1 MFFIMNYIKKRFA
14 ENKLIGIFILIV
26 SLLFLFGAVSNS
38 LFEIVSTSPDGPPT
52 SGQIGNGIN
61 SFGANKVIYLHSCR
75 VLKVPN
81 SVYILKKDVSSNGNC
96 FIIDADNI
104 TLNGNGHKISGAG
117 DLESKGIFSEGYSG
131 LKVKDIKIENYGFG
145 IYLISGSN
153 ESKINGVEFY
163 DILNMSIFVFDSN
176 NIEIEDSQF
185 NGNLGSE
192 VVFLVAKNYSIN
204 AHIHDNLFKNNM
216 GGAIRGKGITAI
228 IENNK
233 IFDEGIP
240 TDENNHRGIWI
251 QSIKEGL
258 APGKV
263 IVPSDTDIRNNLL
276 VRIGGSGITCSAY
289 DGNYC
294 DIYNNT
300 LKDIYGPSG
309 IRFGPIGAIA
319 RDNFIFNSQNIGI
332 EVLSR
337 NLTDIYIINN
347 TIVNS
352 NIGISLIPGLFMQ
365 PISNVKVEGNLIIN
379 PFYGLF
385 ITGKSASS
393 NTGSIFIN
401 NTILNSRGDAIYLDG
416 KKVSNMTFIG
426 NNISGTNLEYLD
438 LNVASENVN
447 YLNFLNNLIGGYS
460 FFGFG
465 SSNVVIEDDN
475 FGKIK
480 FLANITGRGERFN
493 DEVILGHN
501 LASIDSDE
509 NQGFNIPAEVTLY
522 NMPGDF
528 ENPAIFRNG
537 EVCYECVALTGL
549 NEETVMFEVPG
560 AGSYKV
566 AEDI

>member
-1 MFFIMNYIKKRFA
+1 MFSIMNYIKRKYS
-14 ENKLIGIFILIV
+14 ENKLVGVFISII
-26 SLLFLFGAVSNS
+26 SLLFLFGAVFNS
-38 LFEIVSTSPDGPPT
+38 SFEIVSTSPDGPPA
-52 SGQIGNGIN
+52 SSQIGNSMNLLG
-61 SFGANKVIYLHSCR
+61 SNKAIYLNSCR
-75 VLKVPN
+75 TLRVPN
-81 SVYILKKDVSSNGNC
+81 SVYILKRDVSSSGNC
-96 FIIDADNI
+96 FIINADNI
-104 TLNGNGHKISGAG
+104 TLNGNGHKISGSG
-117 DLESKGIFSEGYSG
+117 DLESKGVFSEGYMG

-145 IYLISGSN
+145 IYLTSGSN
-153 ESKINGVEFY
+153 ESMINGVEFY
-163 DILNMSIFVFDSN
+163 DISNISIFVFDSN

-204 AHIHDNLFKNNM
+204 AHINDNTFKNNM
-216 GGAIRGKGITAI
+216 GGAIRGKGITAM

-240 TDENNHRGIWI
+240 TDENKHRGIWI

-294 DIYNNT
+294 DIHNNT

-352 NIGISLIPGLFMQ
+352 HMGISLIPGLFTQ
-365 PISNVKVEGNLIIN
+365 PISNVRVQDNLIIN

-385 ITGKSASS
+385 ITGKQSSS

-416 KKVSNMTFIG
+416 KKVSNMTFVG
-426 NNISGTNLEYLD
+426 NDISGTNIEYSD
-438 LNVASENVN
+438 LNVASENIN
-447 YLNFLNNLIGGYS
+447 YLNFLNNLIGKYS

-465 SSNVVIEDDN
+465 SSDVVIEDDE
-475 FGKIK
+475 FGNVK
-480 FLANITGRGERFN
+480 FLSNITGGGERFS
-493 DEVILGHN
+493 DEVIVMYNFAEVDG
-501 LASIDSDE
+501 DE
-509 NQGFNIPAEVTLY
+509 NSGFGVPARVTLF
-522 NMPGDF
+522 NMPGNF
-528 ENPAIFRNG
+528 ENPVIFRNG
-537 EVCYECVALTGL
+537 EFCDECVALTGL
-549 NEETVMFEVPG
+549 NEEIVIFEVPG
-560 AGSYKV
+560 AGSYLIGD
-566 AEDI
+566 A